1 MNSKIRQ
8 TLIDNLPKGISLKR
22 GNTFWVKK
30 SKKFTVDGERKE
42 KVLTGS
48 VRLGITP
55 DMSDSKAVE
64 QWENKVAEA
73 VKLRDQMVQRL
84 ASRSFLVAPVEVK
97 THGVGTLKQVFNS
110 LEVRDTWNGKHHQLV
125 KQYFADTLNFF
136 SETKEDREPTIADL
150 HNDFTLSD
158 FKKWCLKQ
166 VENRKMNMRGTVNTN
181 SVNKRLGVWR
191 QLTAEAIRLKL
202 WNLSDC
208 INPSKKN
215 FGIEDYSRNKS
226 KPKKPLSIDEE
237 DQLLATIEK
246 YNDDFWYDCIVVAF
260 DTGVRHDGELNRIS
274 TDDIDFGKK
283 LLIIKRPKTST
294 WSTIPLTT
302 RALEVFKRRRE
313 VALKDENNRF
323 FPVSKSAIRHNWDKY
338 RDLAKLDK
346 NYTPYCTR
354 HTFITRLVE
363 AGENA
368 KTVMNLA
375 GHGAIET
382 TLTFYTH
389 TTDDMLEG
397 AISNLEKYRAKKK
410 KNTSGGST
418 PANSMIGHNSK
429 RLK

>member
-1 MNSKIRQ
+1 MLNAKLKKTILES
-8 TLIDNLPKGISLKR
+8 LPKGISLKR
-22 GNTFWVKK
+22 DNALWVKK
-30 SKKFTVDGERKE
+30 SKKFRHNGEDKE
-42 KVLTGS
+42 KTLTHS

-55 DMSDSKAVE
+55 DMSDAKAIE
-64 QWENKVAEA
+64 QFQKSVAEA
-73 VKLRDQMVQRL
+73 IKIRTQMAEKLSSKFFLHQETVVKL
-84 ASRSFLVAPVEVK
+84 
-97 THGVGTLKQVFNS
+97 HGVGTLKQVFDS
-110 LEVRDTWNGKHHQLV
+110 LDTRGTWQGKHQQLV
-125 KQYFADTLNFF
+125 RQYFTDTLNFF
-136 SETKEDREPTIADL
+136 LEIKDEKEPKLSDI
-150 HNDFTLSD
+150 HNIFTLGD
-158 FKKWCLKQ
+158 FKTWCLKQ

-191 QLTAEAIRLKL
+191 QITAEAIRMKL

-208 INPSKKN
+208 IDPSRKC
-215 FGIEDYSRNKS
+215 FGIEDFARNKS
-226 KPKKPLSIDEE
+226 KPKKPLSIEEE
-237 DQLLATIEK
+237 DRLLNTIWK
-246 YNDDFWYDCIVVAF
+246 YNDSFWYDCIVVAI

-294 WSTIPLTT
+294 WSTIPLTA

-323 FPVSKSAIRHNWDKY
+323 FPVSKSSIRHNWDKY

-363 AGENA
+363 AGVDA

-389 TTDDMLEG
+389 TTDDLLGE
-397 AISNLEKYRAKKK
+397 AISSLEKYRDKKK
-410 KNTSGGST
+410 KALPTAVS
-418 PANSMIGHNSK
+418 SMIGHNSK